1 MNSRFIQFLG
11 YASLWF
17 STLLVVAF
25 LLLMLIDI
33 FTKGAGMLSLSFL
46 TQFPSK
52 GMTEGGILPIL
63 IGTVCVT
70 LVTVLA
76 AVPIGLAAAVY
87 LNEYAEDNTLTR
99 LIRSAI
105 RNLAGV
111 PSVIYG
117 LFGVVVFVDGLAM
130 GTSILASGLT
140 LGLLTLPTIVSASE
154 EALKNV
160 PYAYREASLALG
172 STRWECIWHQVLP
185 TAKRGILTGVILAI
199 SRAAGETA
207 PILFTGVTFYQRFL
221 PSSLLDEFMAMP
233 YHIYILSTQHH
244 AIDTVRPIAY
254 GTALLLLLLILG
266 LNLISIALRKGNTSR
281 I

>member
-154 EALKNV
+154 EALKMY
-160 PYAYREASLALG
+160 PM
-172 STRWECIWHQVLP
+172 P
-185 TAKRGILTGVILAI
+185 TEKH
-199 SRAAGETA
+199 
-207 PILFTGVTFYQRFL
+207 PL
-221 PSSLLDEFMAMP
+221 PS
-233 YHIYILSTQHH
+233 
-244 AIDTVRPIAY
+244 
-254 GTALLLLLLILG
+254 ALPAGSVFGIRYYLP
-266 LNLISIALRKGNTSR
+266 RKEEYSPE
-281 I
+281 